1 MTRNDHDSLDWPG
14 RFRTKDKQALADAID
29 FYGPDVHRLV
39 QRILAGCG
47 SAEDAEECV
56 SDVFLAA
63 WINIGRYDPSRA
75 SFRTWIFLLAKYK
88 ALDLRRKLQPG
99 LGRTLNEAAL
109 NMQSGTN
116 TEQEFLQREATGNCS
131 AISGSSVNRTAACFC
146 AGITYTRVWMNWL
159 RPLASVKSCRE
170 PSVPLPDNAEAGYT
184 SDWRR
189 WKGEL
194 GSW

>member
-1 MTRNDHDSLDWPG
+1 MAWPG

-63 WINIGRYDPSRA
+63 WNNIGRYDPSRA

-88 ALDLRRKLQPG
+88 ALDLRRKLQPD

-109 NMQSGTN
+109 NMQSGSN
-116 TEQEFLQREATGNCS
+116 TEQEFLQREA
-131 AISGSSVNRTAACFC
+131 
-146 AGITYTRVWMNWL
+146 AGEML
-159 RPLASVKSCRE
+159 RYIGQLRE
-170 PSVPLPDNAEAGYT
+170 PDRSLFL
-184 SDWRR
+184 RR
-189 WKGEL
+189 YYLYESLDELAAAFGFSKKAVESRLYRCRTMLKQAIHQTGEDGKGEL